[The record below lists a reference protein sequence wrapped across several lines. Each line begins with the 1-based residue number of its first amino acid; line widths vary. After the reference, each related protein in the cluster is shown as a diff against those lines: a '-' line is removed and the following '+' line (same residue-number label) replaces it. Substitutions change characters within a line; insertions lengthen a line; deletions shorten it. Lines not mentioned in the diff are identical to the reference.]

1 MLKPT
6 IKRSIAVL
14 LAIFMLIL
22 CTTGAY
28 AAETPT
34 EDEQPTHSPIY
45 FGDIT
50 DDADNKPT
58 IKDATLIQQYV
69 ADIKTLQNIR
79 TYAFTKDGTLMTQ
92 EELINYLCDVNK
104 DGEVSVL
111 DATDIQRYLA
121 GLDVKDTNLGK
132 IAFEWR
138 DAEYRNVYPNKEIE
152 VVDEEAY
159 DETVET
165 PVHQTGVETRC
176 VYKKAYKTTI
186 CNDCDM
192 PLIYDDGTSFAG
204 NSNVWNHINAHKVG
218 LLPVTAHKLRLTWL
232 DPTRKMWEI
241 FEENTESYP
250 LKISYTDPET
260 GENVAYDLTYD
271 EAEAQLNTAYTYG
284 DALRAV
290 KNGKKVPWFIFE
302 DNHGAYGS
310 YRNNYPSEL
319 RPTGEMETIPINDYV
334 PEYRS
339 GYAWVCRRCG
349 KVAYFE
355 DGKEYDQRDRDRH
368 TRGTVNHVME
378 NYQNP
383 DFVAQYTCAENPQ
396 TCPELLENGKYPVPN
411 FNPSVLGGFDWVWT
425 DKIPTGRFT
434 DVPKATT
441 TTTVHHDA
449 VTHTEVTD
457 EIDYDAEPIRK
468 ELIKE
473 AGFYAVY

>member
-6 IKRSIAVL
+6 IKRLIAVL

-192 PLIYDDGTSFAG
+192 PLIYDDGTALSDTDL
-204 NSNVWNHINAHKVG
+204 WNHIDAHKVG

-241 FEENTESYP
+241 REENTENHP

-260 GENVAYDLTYD
+260 DENVAYNLTYD

-319 RPTGEMETIPINDYV
+319 RPTGEMETIPLNDYV

-396 TCPELLENGKYPVPN
+396 TCPELLENGKYPVQN

-449 VTHTEVTD
+449 VTHTEMTD